1 MTKQELLNLKNGTDV
16 RGTAIDGVKGDAA
29 DSRRYTG
36 QYQIAQSALE
46 QVEIVLVL
54 PRAFAAFPGDRVSL
68 SCGRLGLGGSYEV
81 VSARSR
87 LDEDGERTEIVLSV
101 R

>member
-1 MTKQELLNLKNGTDV
+1 M
-16 RGTAIDGVKGDAA
+16 I
-29 DSRRYTG
+29 S
-36 QYQIAQSALE
+36 
-46 QVEIVLVL
+46 LVFFKKPTRPL
-54 PRAFAAFPGDRVSL
+54 TSSPLFVSDTFSRAFAAFPGDRVSL
-68 SCGRLGLGGSYEV
+68 GCGKLGLAGSYEV